1 MIYKY
6 IIITSNGFDDD
17 FDDKEN
23 DPMYVLGLARVLKVR
38 DVEIHVYREACNR
51 RAMMLRN
58 EFQNLKN
65 DNDAEENDIT

>member
-1 MIYKY
+1 
-6 IIITSNGFDDD
+6 
-17 FDDKEN
+17 
-23 DPMYVLGLARVLKVR
+23 MYVLGLARVLKVR

-58 EFQNLKN
+58 EFQNRKN